1 VGTLLK
7 NLEREIAMIMAGNA
21 NHDHDGHGTEE
32 LNHMQGIMAGG
43 REPGGAQLDYLGL
56 IWIEENFRRRK
67 KLSSHLKFS
76 IFLQNFFNP
85 NEA

>member
-43 REPGGAQLDYLGL
+43 REPGAHS
-56 IWIEENFRRRK
+56 WI
-67 KLSSHLKFS
+67 
-76 IFLQNFFNP
+76 I
-85 NEA
+85 